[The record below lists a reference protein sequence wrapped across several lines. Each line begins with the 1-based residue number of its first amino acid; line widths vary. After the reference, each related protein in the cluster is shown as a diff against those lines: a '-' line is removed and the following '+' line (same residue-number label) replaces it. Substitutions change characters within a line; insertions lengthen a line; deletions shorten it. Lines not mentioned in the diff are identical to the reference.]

1 MYRLARTQGIG
12 IAARAGRTVTQLASS
27 RSLLLSPSLL
37 ATPRMTSKK
46 AASWAIPTM
55 PPNTQPM
62 SALASTATTFPTT
75 HEKIAQPEDT
85 PYFIDNAFVPSKAEK
100 FIDLYDPA
108 TNNLVTRVPQMT
120 NDELQAAIDSAQKAF
135 PAWRNTS
142 VLARQQIMFK
152 FVGLIRENW
161 DRLAASITLE
171 QGKTFADA
179 KGDVLRGLQVA
190 EAACAAPELL
200 KGEILE
206 VAKDMETRSYK
217 EPLGVVAAICPFNF
231 PAMIP
236 LWCIP
241 IATVTGNTM
250 ILKPSE
256 RDPGAAMILVE
267 LAKKAGFPD
276 GVINVVHGAH
286 DTVNF
291 ILDAPEVKA
300 ISFVGSNKAGEY
312 IYNRGSANGK
322 RVQANLGAKNH
333 AAVLPDCNKNQFI
346 NAVVGAA
353 FGAAGQRCMALSTL
367 VMVGETKEWL
377 PEVAES
383 AKRLSVN
390 GGFEPGADLGPV
402 ISPQSKERIE
412 SLIASA
418 EKEGATILLDGRG
431 FKPEKYPNG
440 NWVAPTIISNVTP
453 DMQCYKEEIFGP
465 VLVCL
470 NVDTLDDAIEL
481 INKNEYGNG
490 TAIFTKSGAT
500 AETFRKNIEAGQI
513 GINVPI
519 PVPLP
524 MFSFTG
530 NKRSIAG
537 GGANTFYG
545 RPGVN
550 FYTQQKTVTAM
561 WASSDA
567 ISKKADVAM
576 PTHN

>member
-1 MYRLARTQGIG
+1 MASKQ
-12 IAARAGRTVTQLASS
+12 AAFRQLAAMAQQT
-27 RSLLLSPSLL
+27 R
-37 ATPRMTSKK
+37 
-46 AASWAIPTM
+46 
-55 PPNTQPM
+55 PM
-62 SALASTATTFPTT
+62 SALASTATSYPST
-75 HEKIAQPEDT
+75 HEQISKPEDT
-85 PYFIDNAFVPSKAEK
+85 PYFLDNQFVPSKAEK
-100 FIDLYDPA
+100 FIELYDPA
-108 TNNLVTRVPQMT
+108 TNNLVTRVPQM
-120 NDELQAAIDSAQKAF
+120 NDTELEAAVQSAKKAF

-152 FVGLIRENW
+152 FVSLIRENW

-171 QGKTFADA
+171 QGKTFIDA
-179 KGDVLRGLQVA
+179 RGDVLRGLQVA
-190 EAACAAPELL
+190 EAACGAPEFM
-200 KGEILE
+200 KGEVLE
-206 VAKDMETRSYK
+206 VAKDMETRTYR

-241 IATVTGNTM
+241 IATVTGNTL

-286 DTVNF
+286 STVDF
-291 ILDAPEVKA
+291 LLDAPDIKA

-312 IYNRGSANGK
+312 IFARGSANGK

-333 AAVLPDCNKNQFI
+333 AAVLPDCNKNHFI

-377 PEVAES
+377 PELAES
-383 AKRLSVN
+383 AKKLRVN
-390 GGFEPGADLGPV
+390 GGFEEGADLGPV

-470 NVDTLDDAIEL
+470 NVDTLDEAIEL

-490 TAIFTKSGAT
+490 TAIFTRSGPT
-500 AETFRKNIEAGQI
+500 AETFRRNIEAGQV
-513 GINVPI
+513 GVNVPI

-530 NKRSIAG
+530 NKKSIAG
-537 GGANTFYG
+537 GGASTFYG
-545 RPGVN
+545 RPGIS
-550 FYTQQKTVTAM
+550 FYTQLKTVTSL
-561 WASSDA
+561 WSSADA

-576 PTHN
+576 PTHS